1 MSYMKCP
8 TCKTLFGDKEIV
20 FRKKEEEIFNSNMS
34 KEERDKTREKILTD
48 IGFDPLEN
56 YCCRMR
62 FITMIDTAKLI
73 K

>member
-8 TCKTLFGDKEIV
+8 TCKTLFGDKESQ
-20 FRKKEEEIFNSNMS
+20 FREETKKIGNLEIS
-34 KEERDKTREKILTD
+34 KEEKDDKVEELLGKL
-48 IGFDPLEN
+48 GFNPLEN

-62 FITMIDTAKLI
+62 FITMIDPAVLI